1 LSTNNGDWIYEFI
14 PKSEADHMDAKL
26 KRIEQNS
33 STIITLM
40 LSANKEDAIDLC
52 KTWDKATMGDVLSWL
67 EISSFMEN
75 LIENIKDYLEGDTE

>member
-1 LSTNNGDWIYEFI
+1 
-14 PKSEADHMDAKL
+14 MDAKL